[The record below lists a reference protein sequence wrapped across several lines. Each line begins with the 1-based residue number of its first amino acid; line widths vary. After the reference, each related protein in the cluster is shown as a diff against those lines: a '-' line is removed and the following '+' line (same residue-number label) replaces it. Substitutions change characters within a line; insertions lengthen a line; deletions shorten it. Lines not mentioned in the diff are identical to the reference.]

1 MPDWTLNPDAVDS
14 LGTCEASL
22 SYLNI
27 GQHGSSMWFGT
38 SLFICLTLHC
48 CNIKTSC
55 LYSSLCGIQ
64 KTLVSF
70 TEDFVGAS
78 FAPGNSPPPVMDS
91 AAGLTFA
98 NFCSCCGNVTL
109 NFCCHSLR
117 SCSTLERSPGL
128 HLAAANFFTI
138 HKVSLTSGVFI
149 PLAVRT
155 LSQSLWNCIHQSS
168 FRCSCGFNTACIASC
183 RTTVAH
189 THYKQYLPFSQ
200 SLKGILTVSYQ
211 LLQLLCL
218 LLSVPKHPPPY
229 VSFR

>member
-22 SYLNI
+22 TSSRFNI
-27 GQHGSSMWFGT
+27 GQVGTHSPTLWHLQHGSSMWLGS
-38 SLFICLTLHC
+38 SLFICLTLLC

-55 LYSSLCGIQ
+55 LYSSLCGTQ

-78 FAPGNSPPPVMDS
+78 FAPGNSPPPATDS

-98 NFCSCCGNVTL
+98 HFCSCCGNITL

-128 HLAAANFFTI
+128 HLAAAVSFTI
-138 HKVSLTSGVFI
+138 CEVSLTSGVFTT
-149 PLAVRT
+149 LAVWT
-155 LSQSLWNCIHQSS
+155 LSQSLWNCIHQSPS
-168 FRCSCGFNTACIASC
+168 CCSCRFKTTSC
-183 RTTVAH
+183 
-189 THYKQYLPFSQ
+189 
-200 SLKGILTVSYQ
+200 
-211 LLQLLCL
+211 
-218 LLSVPKHPPPY
+218 
-229 VSFR
+229 